1 MVFLRLFASCSVS
14 INIKMWD
21 TFSLASPDTQS
32 EIQQIQQFSWREA
45 EKNYI
50 INDHILKEN
59 FAKMDEIFT
68 KIGSKISKKV
78 HRNSWKFWT
87 NLVRSY
93 LRISFKENFFGNP
106 NPNNPNKNTNLIN
119 PINISVCLYLTASV
133 Q

>member
-32 EIQQIQQFSWREA
+32 EIQQIQQFSWRET

-68 KIGSKISKKV
+68 KISKKV